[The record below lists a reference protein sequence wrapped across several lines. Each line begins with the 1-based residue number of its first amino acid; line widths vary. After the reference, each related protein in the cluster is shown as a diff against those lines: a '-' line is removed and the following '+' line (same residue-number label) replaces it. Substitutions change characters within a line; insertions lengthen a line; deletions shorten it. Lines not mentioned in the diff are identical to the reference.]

1 MKQKH
6 FLISLAVLATGISVG
21 AQTKDNVKTTFQTSR
36 EWKPSIDNRADGV
49 WSRRKSLGQVTQT
62 IFRRTGKVLEGA
74 RIYHTLYDRYCLG

>member
-36 EWKPSIDNRADGV
+36 EWKPSIDNRADAVMVYGV
-49 WSRRKSLGQVTQT
+49 GG
-62 IFRRTGKVLEGA
+62 TGKVLEGA